1 MSSHC
6 KDLSTSRY
14 LGAPP
19 GPGGE
24 RTEPQRE
31 HLEGNN
37 SPLEGNISPS
47 SSLETD
53 PWPSDW
59 LVAESLKRP
68 CPLSQL
74 RARVQN
80 SITHRFLRRTFLH
93 FCQGPQKGGWFPRP
107 RAALAY
113 TTHRPM
119 ADRCPGALVQLSISR
134 APSCQR
140 RLQGEGQEPQ
150 GGEGGGG
157 NPSFQQNFHL
167 QYNNLHIEIIFF
179 LFSLSPAL
187 FNFVFCLLDRHK
199 TTSVCK

>member
-47 SSLETD
+47 SSLKTD

-68 CPLSQL
+68 CQLSQL

-107 RAALAY
+107 P
-113 TTHRPM
+113 THSPT
-119 ADRCPGALVQLSISR
+119 ADCCPGALVQLSISR
-134 APSCQR
+134 AVRGGCRGKARSPR
-140 RLQGEGQEPQ
+140 EGRVEGETLLSNKTSTCSTTTCILKSP
-150 GGEGGGG
+150 
-157 NPSFQQNFHL
+157 FF
-167 QYNNLHIEIIFF
+167 FF
-179 LFSLSPAL
+179 L
-187 FNFVFCLLDRHK
+187 
-199 TTSVCK
+199 